1 MLAEVVRPFAHVA
14 VVPLSPLAHAG
25 LGIAMGIGIGSVSS
39 ILGVAGGEL
48 LIPTLMFVFG
58 ADIKTAGSASILISL
73 GVVLSGMWRYWRLGA
88 IPRGRGARRIAG
100 AMGAGSILGAVIG
113 GLAVGVA
120 PVAFLKSLLDCV
132 LLAAAAKTIN
142 YHP

>member
-73 GVVLSGMWRYWRLGA
+73 GVVLSGTWRYWRLGA

-100 AMGAGSILGAVIG
+100 AMGARSILGAVIG

-120 PVAFLKSLLDCV
+120 PIVFLKSLLGCV
-132 LLAAAAKTIN
+132 LLVAAAKTIN
-142 YHP
+142 HHP